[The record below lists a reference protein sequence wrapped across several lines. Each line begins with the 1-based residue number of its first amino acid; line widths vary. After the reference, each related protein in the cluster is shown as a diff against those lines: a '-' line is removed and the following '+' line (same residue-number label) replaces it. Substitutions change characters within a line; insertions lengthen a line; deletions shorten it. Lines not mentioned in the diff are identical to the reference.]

1 MAASPSIIPSAHA
14 THLPGRS
21 EHCPFCDQEIPP
33 DKLEEIS
40 GRITAR
46 EQARI
51 SEALVRIQEQYARE
65 KAESAAKARAQLEE
79 ERKTTEARFAKL
91 TADAGVREAA
101 ARTEGR
107 KAAADEAR
115 ATLESAEKARG
126 AVEAALAAKTAEVE
140 KANADIVS
148 LKANATKQ
156 IDRAK
161 AEATA
166 AVTKVKEEAASRE
179 ALIRAEAQ
187 RSAETALNDRVAA
200 ADLAKTEAERGKAD
214 ALESLRKV
222 RADAEKAV
230 ADIKAA
236 HANEINVQ
244 REVLEK
250 DKTTAVN
257 AERSKNLDTQMRL
270 EEKLQ
275 DLTRQLQKK
284 TADELGEGAELDL
297 FEILKAAFD
306 SDKIRRVQ
314 KGTAGA
320 DIVHEIVHNG
330 KVCGK
335 IVYDSKNRSAWRNDY
350 ATKLREDQIAERA
363 DHAVLST
370 NKFPSGERQLH
381 VQDHV
386 IVACP
391 ARVLVLAAL
400 LRDHVVNN
408 HELRISEEARDEKSA
423 ALYTFITSE
432 RCRQLLDSAEEL
444 ISKLEQVDVDEEK
457 AHRTVWKKR
466 GELLRSV
473 LKVNGDFR
481 FEIGRIVGTASPAA

>member
-1 MAASPSIIPSAHA
+1 V
-14 THLPGRS
+14 GRS

-46 EQARI
+46 EQARV
-51 SEALVRIQEQYARE
+51 SEALVRIQEQHVRE
-65 KAESAAKARAQLEE
+65 RAESAAKARAQLED
-79 ERKTTEARFAKL
+79 ERKAADARVAKL
-91 TADAGVREAA
+91 TVDAEAREAA
-101 ARTEGR
+101 ARAEGK
-107 KAAADEAR
+107 KAAHEEAR
-115 ATLESAEKARG
+115 VKLESAETARG
-126 AVEAALAAKTAEVE
+126 AAEAALLAKTAEVA
-140 KANADIVS
+140 KVNADVVA
-148 LKANATKQ
+148 LKAEATKQ

-161 AEATA
+161 ADATA
-166 AVTKVKEEAASRE
+166 AITKVKEEAASRE
-179 ALIRAEAQ
+179 TLIRAEAV
-187 RSAETALNDRVAA
+187 RSVEKALNDKLAA
-200 ADLAKTEAERGKAD
+200 AELAKTEAEHGKAE
-214 ALESLRKV
+214 ALQSLSTV
-222 RADAEKAV
+222 RADAAKAIT
-230 ADIKAA
+230 DMKEA
-236 HANEINVQ
+236 HAHEINVQ
-244 REVLEK
+244 REALEK
-250 DKTTAVN
+250 DKTSSVN
-257 AERSKNLDTQMRL
+257 AERTKNLETKMRL

-297 FEILKAAFD
+297 FEVLKAAFD
-306 SDKIRRVQ
+306 GDKLRRVQ

-350 ATKLREDQIAERA
+350 AAKLREDQIAERA
-363 DHAVLST
+363 DHAILST
-370 NKFPSGERQLH
+370 NKFPAGERQLH
-381 VQDHV
+381 VQDSV

-391 ARVLVLAAL
+391 ARVVVLAAL

-408 HELRISEEARDEKSA
+408 HELRISGEARDEKSA

-432 RCRQLLDSAEEL
+432 RCRQLLDSTEGL
-444 ISKLEQVDVDEEK
+444 ISKLEQIDVDEEK

-481 FEIGRIVGTASPAA
+481 FEIGRIVGTASTP